1 MGKRSDSILR
11 DAGFRDDAPAALV
24 ALVNLACEKP
34 GFDPHNYVSPGDR
47 GETYRRGVAAYRS
60 DARRAAK
67 GLRDVTL
74 AVREAFLAGVTN
86 EDLQEVTRGGRVD
99 LEYRDMDRH
108 LSTVPFFPK
117 RLGWSVHYTA
127 GQYYPTEYRAA
138 IARVIRDAATRA
150 ARRRQT
156 GQ

>member
-24 ALVNLACEKP
+24 ALVNLACERP

-47 GETYRRGVAAYRS
+47 GETLRRGIAAYRS

-74 AVREAFLAGVTN
+74 AVREAFLAGVTD
-86 EDLQEVTRGGRVD
+86 EDLNHSAQGGRVE
-99 LEYRDMDRH
+99 LRLVSAC
-108 LSTVPFFPK
+108 LSA
-117 RLGWSVHYTA
+117 WCAHYHA

-138 IARVIRDAATRA
+138 IARVIRDAATHA